1 MLAALEEREFA
12 RVADL
17 SEMLGV
23 SEVTVRSDLEV
34 MQQAGLLR
42 RVHGG
47 AVAAPPRRERTFE
60 QAAGAQTKEKRR
72 IGKAAA
78 ALVTSGETLILD
90 VGSTTAAVARELV
103 ARTDLVDIVCFT
115 NGLNIALELESA
127 IPRFTVILTGGTL
140 RPLQHSLVDPLAGA
154 MLDQIHAD
162 TVFIGCNGV
171 NVEAGVTNINLPEA
185 EIKRRMVKAS
195 RRRIVVA
202 TGDKV
207 GEVSRSQLCAI
218 DDVTLLITDASAPQ
232 ASVEGLRNTGLEVQV
247 V

>member
-1 MLAALEEREFA
+1 MLATLEEREFA
-12 RVADL
+12 RVDDL

-23 SEVTVRSDLEV
+23 SEVTVRSDLEA
-34 MQQAGLLR
+34 MQEAGLLR

-47 AVAAPPRRERTFE
+47 AVAGPPRRERTFE
-60 QAAGAQTKEKRR
+60 QTTGAKAEEKRR
-72 IGKAAA
+72 IGQAAA
-78 ALVTSGETLILD
+78 ALVTSGETVILD
-90 VGSTTAAVARELV
+90 VGSTTAAIARALV
-103 ARTDLVDIVCFT
+103 ARRELSDIVCIT
-115 NGLNIALELESA
+115 NGLKIALELESA

-218 DDVTLLITDASAPQ
+218 DDVTLLITDTSAPQ
-232 ASVEGLRNTGLEVQV
+232 ASVEGLRETGLEVQV